1 MKRNAK
7 KHFEDGIEFDSQ
19 TELNFYHRFIRGK
32 GFHFSYHE
40 TFYLTHKY
48 PLGGV
53 EGNAMRYTPDFVI
66 RDNNGNISHVYD
78 VKGSLSSYDIDRD
91 AKKTFNWFQS
101 KYGIPVEVVVP
112 RKNDFKMKIL
122 GVSNSLFDKHVR
134 HDRKGNIKR
143 YAKTGNPMHD
153 YYDIH
158 SSLDYDIRDTIGWQ
172 SSKAE
177 PSTKRR

>member
-7 KHFEDGIEFDSQ
+7 KYVEDGFEFPSRV
-19 TELNFYHRFIRGK
+19 EYNFYHRFIRKK
-32 GFHFSYHE
+32 GYHFKHHE

-48 PLGGV
+48 PIGGV
-53 EGNAMRYTPDFVI
+53 TGKAHTYTPDFVI
-66 RDNNGNISHVYD
+66 RDDRGQIVHVYD

-91 AKKTFNWFQS
+91 AKKTFGWFQS

-122 GVSNSLFDKHVR
+122 GVSNSLFDKHIR

-143 YAKTGNPMHD
+143 YEKTGNPMYE

-158 SSLDYDIRDTIGWQ
+158 ASLDYDIRDTIGW
-172 SSKAE
+172 
-177 PSTKRR
+177 